1 MRVSVGVENS
11 PDPMKLGIG
20 VGSRSGVPC
29 VLAYFA
35 IVLKLLISNIRYS
48 GTAIVS

>member
-1 MRVSVGVENS
+1 MRNAIWMRVFVGVENS

-29 VLAYFA
+29 VLAHFA
-35 IVLKLLISNIRYS
+35 IVLKQ
-48 GTAIVS
+48 T